1 MAYLVF
7 ARKYRPQ
14 TFEAVVE
21 QAHVTRTLANA
32 LTSER
37 LAHAI
42 LFAGPR
48 GTGKTTI
55 ARILAKAVNCA
66 GGPTATP
73 CNQCRSCNEITGGN
87 AIDVIEIDGASNN
100 RVENVRELRENA
112 KYMPAHSPRKIYII
126 DEVHML
132 SDAAFNALLKILE
145 EPPAHVLFLFA
156 TTEVHKIP
164 ITILSRCQRHDLRR
178 VGIDSIAGHM
188 RTICRG
194 EGIEIGDK
202 GLAMIAR
209 EADGSIRD
217 GLSLLDQIVTC
228 SDKTVA
234 DDAIIDILG
243 VIDRDVL
250 FDVSAAVFSGN
261 LAAVLDIC
269 ELLYRQGRH
278 LVKFYTELIGH
289 FRNLLVVKSRGTQS
303 ELPDI
308 SSHEIRQMAG
318 QVEHVTQPYLY
329 HLVTILFEE
338 EWRIR
343 QSVSPKTALEMTFF
357 RMMQVKPAFSFDELI
372 EKLEDLRTGTPEG
385 GNTTGEN
392 KADYQALRSRP
403 EAPPGNAADAPPH
416 APAQTPDTQAAPDVR
431 SEMNARVTP
440 NKRATP
446 DAQAATTQTRE
457 KRPAPAPEAA
467 GNAPGHGQSTEP
479 GDAKQPDGSDNPSG
493 GAARIEQMSTEE
505 IQKRLR
511 ERIGSKSPALG
522 ACISECRFH
531 FEPPDR
537 VSFGIDADNP
547 RVNLLKSKKNL
558 SALEKH
564 CKDFFS
570 RQVSVAIDVKENK
583 PAAGVPKNRRQLEH
597 EARTHPLVEAALKTF
612 NAKIYDIKVS

>member
-14 TFEAVVE
+14 TFEEVVE
-21 QAHVTRTLANA
+21 QAHVTRTIANA
-32 LTSER
+32 LTSGR

-55 ARILAKAVNCA
+55 ARILAKCVNCA
-66 GGPTATP
+66 EGPTATP

-178 VGIDSIAGHM
+178 VGIDAIAGHM
-188 RTICRG
+188 KAICRG

-261 LAAVLDIC
+261 PAAVLDIC

-289 FRNLLVVKSRGTQS
+289 FRNLLVVKTRGMEA

-308 SSHEIRQMAG
+308 ASHEIRQMAG

-329 HLVTILFEE
+329 QLVTILFEE

-343 QSVSPKTALEMTFF
+343 QSTSPKTALEMTFF

-372 EKLEDLRTGTPEG
+372 EKLENLRTGIPEG

-392 KADYQALRSRP
+392 KSDYQTLPSRP
-403 EAPPGNAADAPPH
+403 ETPSKSASDASPY
-416 APAQTPDTQAAPDVR
+416 APAETPDTQAAPDAQ
-431 SEMNARVTP
+431 SAMND
-440 NKRATP
+440 RATP
-446 DAQAATTQTRE
+446 DARDTMTQPG
-457 KRPAPAPEAA
+457 KNQPGPAPEAT
-467 GNAPGHGQSTEP
+467 GNARGQGLAEP
-479 GDAKQPDGSDNPSG
+479 PEDAQKSDVPDNPAGDAS
-493 GAARIEQMSTEE
+493 RIGQMSTDE
-505 IQKRLR
+505 ILEQLQ
-511 ERIGSKSPALG
+511 ERICSKSPALK

-537 VSFGIDADNP
+537 VSIGIDADNP
-547 RVNLLKSKKNL
+547 RANLLKSKKNL

-564 CKDFFS
+564 CQNFFS
-570 RQVSVAIDVKENK
+570 RQLSVTIDVNESK
-583 PAAGVPKNRRQLEH
+583 PAAGAPKNRRQLEH

-612 NAKIYDIKVS
+612 NAKIHDIKVS

>member
-21 QAHVTRTLANA
+21 QTHVTRTLANA
-32 LTSER
+32 LASGR

-55 ARILAKAVNCA
+55 ARILAKCVNCA
-66 GGPTATP
+66 EGPTATP

-100 RVENVRELRENA
+100 RVENIRELRENA

-188 RTICRG
+188 KTICRG

-250 FDVSAAVFSGN
+250 FDVSAALFSGN

-308 SSHEIRQMAG
+308 ASHEIRQMAG

-329 HLVTILFEE
+329 QLVTILFEE

-372 EKLEDLRTGTPEG
+372 EKLENLRTGTPEA

-392 KADYQALRSRP
+392 KANYQALRNRP
-403 EAPPGNAADAPPH
+403 KTPSGNAGDAPPH
-416 APAQTPDTQAAPDVR
+416 APADPPDTQAAPD
-431 SEMNARVTP
+431 
-440 NKRATP
+440 
-446 DAQAATTQTRE
+446 AQAATAQTRE
-457 KRPAPAPEAA
+457 KRPTSAPEAA
-467 GNAPGHGQSTEP
+467 GNAPEHGQAGEP

-493 GAARIEQMSTEE
+493 GAARIGQMSTEE
-505 IQKRLR
+505 ILNRLR
-511 ERIGSKSPALG
+511 ERICSKSPALG

-531 FEPPDR
+531 FEAPDR
-537 VSFGIDADNP
+537 VSIGIDADNP
-547 RVNLLKSKKNL
+547 RMNLLKSKKNL

-570 RQVSVAIDVKENK
+570 RQVSVAIDVKESK
-583 PAAGVPKNRRQLEH
+583 PAAGAPKNRRQIEH

-612 NAKIYDIKVS
+612 NAKIHDIKVS